1 ERDSEQWVAGAERD
15 SGIGA
20 LFGPAASGRGPLGG
34 RGPLVVDRALDDLL
48 QDDLRVS
55 KDAWQD
61 DDDDELERLLG
72 THITQ
77 GHDDIDDFFAQL

>member
-1 ERDSEQWVAGAERD
+1 D

-34 RGPLVVDRALDDLL
+34 RGPLLVDRALDDLL

-55 KDAWQD
+55 GDVQQRD
-61 DDDDELERLLG
+61 EEDELRLLATG
-72 THITQ
+72 RSGSQ
-77 GHDDIDDFFAQL
+77 DLESDAFFAQL